1 MEYKVKEARRKN
13 YKRRGYSK
21 GEDEFENILED
32 KIKKRIKNEYRL
44 NRKVI
49 RFDLR
54 GIRK

>member
-1 MEYKVKEARRKN
+1 VKEARRKN